1 MTQPRIS
8 PTDYAAKGLTRP
20 KYDSDE
26 ALHADHVYEMKA
38 EDLDVTKTVAGLGR
52 TATACS
58 ESRDQPSAAEPYV
71 VESGTTSGAV

>member
-38 EDLDVTKTVAGLGR
+38 EALDVTKTVAAWAELLQRAR
-52 TATACS
+52 T
-58 ESRDQPSAAEPYV
+58 V
-71 VESGTTSGAV
+71 VEVRPLELSAGKA